1 MTFEH
6 ATAHWNESQTRALRR
21 SIGDTIHLKL
31 WVDHRLDGLQFE
43 SGTRER
49 LSRGHFR
56 LAHEHRDSAILLVER
71 GLFGSALAMA
81 GLMLDTYVR
90 GTWLAHCPTDE
101 RVDAI
106 AAGAASFPGRAEMVA
121 EIGDFLSASKNETV
135 IRYAEIV
142 SDGGWKALCD
152 QTHDGALAILGRLD
166 EHALDATYDPER
178 ISGCLDFMN
187 IVSLLSFISIRD
199 LSTAVDGGVSCEAAL
214 RKIREITAVMPI
226 GGSADGQG

>member
-6 ATAHWNESQTRALRR
+6 ATAHWDHARVSALRKR
-21 SIGDTIHLKL
+21 IADTIHLKL
-31 WVDHRLDGLQFE
+31 WVDHRLDGLHFE

-56 LAHEHRDSAILLVER
+56 LAHEHRDSTILLVER

-90 GTWLAHCPTDE
+90 GTWLAHCISD
-101 RVDAI
+101 DAVEAL
-106 AAGAASFPGRAEMVA
+106 AAGATSFPDRAAMVT
-121 EIGDFLSASKNETV
+121 EIGDFLSASENETV

-166 EHALDATYDPER
+166 EHALQATYDQER
-178 ISGCLDFMN
+178 MTGCLDFMN
-187 IVSLLSFISIRD
+187 MVSLLSFISIRD
-199 LSTAVDGGVSCEAAL
+199 LSTATDGGVSCEAAL
-214 RKIREITAVMPI
+214 RKIREISAVMPVSRNAE
-226 GGSADGQG
+226 GGG